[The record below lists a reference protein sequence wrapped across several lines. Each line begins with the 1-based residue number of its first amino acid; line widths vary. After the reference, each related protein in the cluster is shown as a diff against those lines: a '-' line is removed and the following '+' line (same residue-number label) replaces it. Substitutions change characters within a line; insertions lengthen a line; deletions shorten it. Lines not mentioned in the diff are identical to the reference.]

1 MVNEEL
7 RQDLEEYANENSS
20 FGGQTMTTLEQLTS
34 GQDVYGES
42 QSGIKQISD
51 GLTGYKSVEDALSR
65 GNLSEPKVLA
75 VQTML
80 LKDIRRQEMSG
91 VKLSGKH
98 YKLINQ
104 MATEGGKASLL
115 SIMLSGSI
123 NGGFWETFI
132 SGLMGR
138 AYKIVKSAFG
148 FGGRKQ
154 QQSEFN
160 QQ

>member
-51 GLTGYKSVEDALSR
+51 GLTGYKSVEDALR
-65 GNLSEPKVLA
+65 GSLSEPKVLA

-80 LKDIRRQEMSG
+80 LKDITRQRCPG
-91 VKLSGKH
+91 KTLRKH
-98 YKLINQ
+98 YN
-104 MATEGGKASLL
+104 
-115 SIMLSGSI
+115 
-123 NGGFWETFI
+123 
-132 SGLMGR
+132 
-138 AYKIVKSAFG
+138 
-148 FGGRKQ
+148 
-154 QQSEFN
+154 
-160 QQ
+160 

>member
-34 GQDVYGES
+34 GQDVYRES

-98 YKLINQ
+98 YKLIK
-104 MATEGGKASLL
+104 T
-115 SIMLSGSI
+115 SI
-123 NGGFWETFI
+123 
-132 SGLMGR
+132 
-138 AYKIVKSAFG
+138 
-148 FGGRKQ
+148 
-154 QQSEFN
+154 
-160 QQ
+160 